1 MNHANLKIDQREED
15 SELRLIL
22 TGELDLAAA
31 SGLHERLAQLS
42 AEGVPVRL
50 DLSELAFIDSSGV
63 HVLIRAMN
71 QARDNGWR
79 LEVDS
84 NLSPAVR
91 RVFELVQLDRFIAG
105 DADAAR

>member
-1 MNHANLKIDQREED
+1 MNHANLKIDELEED
-15 SELRLIL
+15 GGLRLRL

-31 SGLHERLAQLS
+31 SGLEERLAELS
-42 AEGVPVRL
+42 SESVAVRL
-50 DLSELAFIDSSGV
+50 DLSELDFIDSSGV

-71 QARDNGWR
+71 DARTLGWQ
-79 LEVDS
+79 LEVDP

-91 RVFELVQLDRFIAG
+91 RVFELVQLDRYIAG